1 MKPSKELS
9 AIWRH
14 CLMCCGGT
22 KRLVDE
28 CGITSCALHPYR
40 NSRAASADE
49 AREKETSIPGQMTM
63 FDAKGA

>member
-14 CLMCCGGT
+14 CLMCSGGSR
-22 KRLVDE
+22 RLVDE
-28 CGITSCALHPYR
+28 CTITSCALHPYR
-40 NSRAASADE
+40 SGRVMVNSE
-49 AREKETSIPGQMTM
+49 APDREDTIHGQTSM